1 MTPQETRG
9 STDLV
14 QRLRNFCIW
23 NSRHSHY
30 EPVLVCQEAAD
41 EIERL
46 RDAKRRALQITD
58 ERAKEANDLR
68 AQLSAPADGKQP
80 ERETWWLVERW
91 GHSQYVKRG
100 ASGTRHDL
108 TDNVWHAE
116 RFVSERAACEF
127 IRISESPW
135 AKDLRAIEH
144 MFINKT
150 DVPADGK
157 QAGEA
162 HDAIYLR
169 GWNDGIERAVELLDD
184 KGWRTAAGKISTLL
198 DPDTSP
204 QAAVDQAGQ
213 DYFNAID
220 QSLVVRHLGVA
231 AGNPLE
237 ELDAILSWEVSVALD
252 PRVSSAAQALIDSGG
267 AQAAMIEALEKI
279 AYAPPGGVGPTLR
292 ESIEIARAALGEKP

>member
-162 HDAIYLR
+162 VYRDAI
-169 GWNDGIERAVELLDD
+169 DEA
-184 KGWRTAAGKISTLL
+184 
-198 DPDTSP
+198 
-204 QAAVDQAGQ
+204 
-213 DYFNAID
+213 
-220 QSLVVRHLGVA
+220 LVVRHLGTA
-231 AGNPLE
+231 KGDPRK
-237 ELDAILSWEVSVALD
+237 ELNDILSWEVAVALD
-252 PRVSSAAQALIDSGG
+252 PRVSSAAQALIDQGS
-267 AQAAMIEALEKI
+267 APQAAMREALDAMIEALEKI